1 MAASP
6 ASKPSTCHPRC
17 ITAIAQASLSGS
29 GVVCVPLLYYCL
41 GPGQQ
46 SLPSMC
52 VCCYVSVQVV
62 LMGHELVLWKQPG
75 DNGTWSCFDNACP
88 HRCDMPQ
95 CLLDNQVYLQS
106 PWVWRVGT
114 SASSA
119 VQWVPLGKVHTCPH
133 VDAPS
138 GGTCHISVAQAYV
151 QVQTYPVC
159 FPSGCAGQRPCRRG
173 VWTPAQAACS
183 VATMDGS
190 STQMGG
196 AQVRL
201 WYGRWGCVAAAL
213 LPYCA
218 KQSLLRQYRACN
230 LGSVTVTDQGV

>member
-1 MAASP
+1 MAALP
-6 ASKPSTCHPRC
+6 ASKPSTSHPRC

-41 GPGQQ
+41 GPGQR

-62 LMGHELVLWKQPG
+62 LMGRELVLWKQPG

-106 PWVWRVGT
+106 PWVWRLGT

-138 GGTCHISVAQAYV
+138 GGTCHISVAHRHMCRCKHTRCVFPLDV
-151 QVQTYPVC
+151 QGSAPV
-159 FPSGCAGQRPCRRG
+159 AGACGHPHRL
-173 VWTPAQAACS
+173 PA
-183 VATMDGS
+183 V
-190 STQMGG
+190 
-196 AQVRL
+196 
-201 WYGRWGCVAAAL
+201 
-213 LPYCA
+213 
-218 KQSLLRQYRACN
+218 
-230 LGSVTVTDQGV
+230 